1 MAARAAAAGV
11 VLDVA
16 YRGVSLDALL
26 ADRAA
31 LLNGED
37 RGLFL
42 ELSYGA
48 LRWFWRC
55 KGVMD
60 RLVDR
65 PLRRRDQVIEAL
77 MIVGVYQLDQMR
89 LPPHAAIHT
98 TVESCAAL
106 GRAGFRGLVNGVLRN
121 FQRRRDELLD
131 ALLPHAR
138 DAHPEWLWRVIGE
151 QWPREAQAVI
161 EANNDR
167 PPMMLRVNVRH
178 GSAAR
183 YVEELRAQGIEGRA
197 VEGVP
202 SAVILSRPVN
212 VDRLPGFS
220 RGRVSVQDV
229 SAQLLAGLIS
239 PCPGHRVL
247 DACAAPGGKL
257 THILELFPDLEAQ
270 AIEVDSKR
278 ALRIDENLERLGLSA
293 KVRTA
298 DASELDRWWDGRPF
312 DLVVLDVP
320 CSGSGV
326 IRRHPDIKVLRRAS
340 DVDGFA
346 ATQRHLLDRLWTTV
360 KPGGRM
366 IYVTCSILAREN
378 QDQVDDFLKRTP
390 DCDEEPV
397 RLPFGMALA
406 RGWQILPERGGGD
419 GFYYAS
425 LARRAR
431 GERTSSA
438 TD

>member
-1 MAARAAAAGV
+1 MAVRAAAAGV

-31 LLNGED
+31 PLDEED
-37 RGLFL
+37 RGLFF

-48 LRWFWRC
+48 LRWYWRC
-55 KGVMD
+55 KGVVD

-65 PLRRRDQVIEAL
+65 PLRRKDQVVEAV
-77 MIVGVYQLDQMR
+77 MIVGLYQLDQMR

-98 TVESCAAL
+98 TVESCAAV
-106 GRAGFRGLVNGVLRN
+106 GRAGFKGLVNGVLRN
-121 FQRRRDELLD
+121 FQRRRDELLG
-131 ALLPHAR
+131 ALPLHAR
-138 DAHPEWLWRVIGE
+138 DAHPEWLWRAIGE
-151 QWPREAQAVI
+151 QWPQQAQAVI

-178 GSAAR
+178 GTAAR

-202 SAVILSRPVN
+202 SAVILARPVN

-220 RGRVSVQDV
+220 QGRVSVQDV

-239 PCPGHRVL
+239 PRPGHRVL

-270 AIEVDSKR
+270 AIEVDPKR
-278 ALRIDENLERLGLSA
+278 ALRIDENLGRLGLSA
-293 KVRTA
+293 KVATA
-298 DASELDRWWDGRPF
+298 DASDLDEWWDGRPF

-340 DVDGFA
+340 DVDRFA
-346 ATQRHLLDRLWTTV
+346 ATQRRLLDRLWTTV

-397 RLPFGMALA
+397 CLPFGTALP

-425 LARRAR
+425 LARRDP
-431 GERTSSA
+431 GERTSWG